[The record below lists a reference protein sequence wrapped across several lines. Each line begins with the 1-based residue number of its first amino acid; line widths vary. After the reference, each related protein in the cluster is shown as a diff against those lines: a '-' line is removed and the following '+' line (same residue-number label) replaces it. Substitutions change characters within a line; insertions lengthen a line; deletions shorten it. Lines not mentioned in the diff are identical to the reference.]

1 MRRVKFFKKSKLVS
15 LIIYQYFFS
24 TTKIKMRCFMEHTS
38 LLRSIS
44 SKGPV
49 MIFRRGQGGRIS
61 VGITWS
67 SDRTEKELVVG
78 TENIGRTTVNGLPTN
93 CQSGRGGG
101 SVRILQSL
109 MRGSGQFSRDAT
121 KIFQP
126 PSPPR
131 INNDRSLSD
140 LVQNRVHS
148 QAPIFPWGASHTD
161 VFRDSVSS
169 KRSA

>member
-1 MRRVKFFKKSKLVS
+1 
-15 LIIYQYFFS
+15 
-24 TTKIKMRCFMEHTS
+24 MEHTS
-38 LLRSIS
+38 LLKSIS

-67 SDRTEKELVVG
+67 SDGTEKELVVG

-101 SVRILQSL
+101 TSENIAKRGC

>member
-1 MRRVKFFKKSKLVS
+1 
-15 LIIYQYFFS
+15 
-24 TTKIKMRCFMEHTS
+24 MRCFMEHNS

-67 SDRTEKELVVG
+67 SDGTEKELVVG

-93 CQSGRGGG
+93 SQLGRGGG
-101 SVRILQSL
+101 KPVRILQSL
-109 MRGSGQFSRDAT
+109 MRASGQFSRDAT

-126 PSPPR
+126 PSPPE
-131 INNDRSLSD
+131 
-140 LVQNRVHS
+140 
-148 QAPIFPWGASHTD
+148 
-161 VFRDSVSS
+161 
-169 KRSA
+169 